1 MERVLGAELFA
12 ELGALGAE
20 FDHQECDAFTD
31 LSETDL
37 YEIADQNYVIA
48 LPFTGEAILKLVSA
62 LHHAANADCDECHD
76 QLADFTGT
84 FLAAMW
90 TAVLLDAGDAD
101 E

>member
-1 MERVLGAELFA
+1 MERVLGADLFA

-31 LSETDL
+31 VPEHDL
-37 YEIADQNYVIA
+37 ARIADQDYLIA
-48 LPFTGEAILKLVSA
+48 LPFTGDAILRLVSA
-62 LHHAANADCDECHD
+62 LHHASEADCDNCHD
-76 QLADFTGT
+76 LLAEFTGT

-90 TAVLLDAGDAD
+90 TTVLFDGGDD